1 MIPFSAASS
10 DHVGIAAMT
19 AQALPQ
25 PGLLS
30 VERLLALRLPV
41 RSPAARRDVVLR
53 RVAADPELPGNPF
66 GAPPQLVEPE
76 YRRNLFRLQQKP
88 PLR

>member
-53 RVAADPELPGNPF
+53 RVAADPELSREIRLAPHLSSLSRSIAETSSGSSKNP
-66 GAPPQLVEPE
+66 L
-76 YRRNLFRLQQKP
+76 
-88 PLR
+88 